1 MGECLWWAAGSGIF
15 GVIAGFLGARWW
27 RQRALR
33 RRRRARKLIRGLDH
47 PAAASR
53 DRTPSPVSRP
63 AVTDTEPAYE
73 YLLDIML
80 GGGLNL
86 LREAMTSLINRYAA
100 EGWSFYTISSDFKGA
115 GGCWIVFRRRR
126 ESGKRGE
133 DGE

>member
-1 MGECLWWAAGSGIF
+1 MVGRRQRHLRGDRGISGRAVVAAAG
-15 GVIAGFLGARWW
+15 VEAPAPRP
-27 RQRALR
+27 QVDP
-33 RRRRARKLIRGLDH
+33 GLDH